1 MLFLLLYQL
10 SAKVDLVLL
19 RKVVAI
25 AFLYHHLQRQSEGS
39 NRDQTSVAVPSKLDL
54 LYLP

>member
-1 MLFLLLYQL
+1 MSFLLLDQP

-19 RKVVAI
+19 RKAAAI
-25 AFLYHHLQRQSEGS
+25 SFLYHHLQRQSEGS